1 MVYRIILFLLI
12 VVVIIISF
20 LLKYFFL
27 ANNTD
32 DFKKVTIVTKDGFSI
47 IGNYYYQPNSKFAGI
62 LVHMRPATKES
73 WHRFALALKQEGFS
87 VLAIDLRG
95 HGESKLSPKGS
106 VSYEDFNEE
115 EEKLSI
121 NDIEAA
127 SVFLEKEGFFKDKQ
141 FYIGASIGAN
151 LGFQFLSENP
161 SLKAAILFSPGINYR
176 GIALE
181 RFKKD
186 NLNKKILVISA
197 LDDQQAI
204 EGSRLLKSWYS
215 NVEYWEYSSG
225 GHGTQLLENNQELAG
240 KIINWLRTVMVE

>member
-1 MVYRIILFLLI
+1 MVYRIILFVLI
-12 VVVIIISF
+12 VIIIIISL

-27 ANNTD
+27 SNNIG
-32 DFKKVTIVTKDGFSI
+32 DFKKVTIITKDGFSI
-47 IGNYYYQPNSKFAGI
+47 VGNYYYKENSKFAGI

-73 WHRFALALKQEGFS
+73 WHPFALALKQEGFS

-95 HGESKLSPKGS
+95 HGESKISPKGY
-106 VSYEDFNEE
+106 VSYKDFNEE

-127 SVFLEKEGFFKDKQ
+127 SIFLEKEGFFKDKQ

-161 SLKAAILFSPGINYR
+161 SLKAAVFLSPGSNYR
-176 GIALE
+176 GISLE

-186 NLNKKILVISA
+186 NLDKKILVINA

-204 EGSRLLKSWYS
+204 EGSRLLKTWYP
-215 NVEYWEYSSG
+215 NITHWEYNNG
-225 GHGTQLLENNQELAG
+225 GHGTQLLENKQELTS
-240 KIINWLRTVMVE
+240 KIINWLRTAMVE